1 MGKNDLGQASFRDR
15 YGSWALVAGASEGI
29 GESFA
34 RQLAAHGFGL
44 VLLARRPGPLDALAG
59 TLRAAGVTVR
69 TAVIDLTSADLV
81 DQVRQVTDDLPI
93 GLLVYNAG
101 AVHGADTFLGRPV
114 EHGLS
119 LMHLN
124 CRGPLLL
131 THHFATRMAERGRG
145 GMILVTSMSAAAG
158 CARNAVYSAAKSFE
172 LIFAEG
178 LWAELQPCGV
188 DVLACVAGATRTPSL
203 INTGARFE
211 GGGFSIMESDDVAA
225 EALAHIA
232 DGPMWVVGEDNRR
245 IAAHFWPVPRADL
258 VRALSAGTAAM
269 WDR

>member
-1 MGKNDLGQASFRDR
+1 MERSDVGQTSFRDR
-15 YGSWALVAGASEGI
+15 YGPWAVVAGASEGI

-34 RQLAAHGFGL
+34 RQLAAQGLGL
-44 VLLARRPGPLDALAG
+44 VLLARRQGPLDALAKH
-59 TLRAAGVTVR
+59 LRAANVPVR
-69 TAVIDLTSADLV
+69 TAAIDLTRADLV
-81 DQVRQVTDDLPI
+81 DQVRQVTDDLAV

-101 AVHGADTFLGRPV
+101 ATHGANVFLGRPV

-131 THHFATRMAERGRG
+131 THHFGTRMAERGRG
-145 GMILVTSMSAAAG
+145 GIVLVTSMSAVAG
-158 CARNAVYSAAKSFE
+158 CARNAVYSAAKAFE

-178 LWAELQPCGV
+178 LWAELQPRGV
-188 DVLACVAGATRTPSL
+188 DVMACVAGATRTPSL

-211 GGGFSIMESDDVAA
+211 GGAFSIMESDDVAA

-245 IAAHFWPVPRADL
+245 IAKWFWPTPRAQL
-258 VRALSAGTAAM
+258 IRALSASTAAM
-269 WDR
+269 WD